1 MDTDRWL
8 RRALAALALI
18 GLAGCDDVSIVQDQ
32 DTGLFSPEEYAR
44 DAAQGPL
51 PVAVLGSAFDASG
64 ERLTRLILGHMKGAD
79 WSPHAA
85 FVAAGE
91 PTGSRMYSYVMMFN
105 GPVDVNAAA
114 LCAGA
119 AHVPPVPAAASDAK
133 SIRVVAGL
141 CRNGAIATGVTGR
154 ASRVDGFDDA
164 RFNKLIVGVMQAL
177 TRPNASRIGR

>member
-1 MDTDRWL
+1 MDADHWL
-8 RRALAALALI
+8 RRALAALALF

-51 PVAVLGSAFDASG
+51 PVAVLGSAFGASG
-64 ERLTRLILGHMKGAD
+64 DRLARRVLGHMEGAD

-85 FVAAGE
+85 FALAGE
-91 PTGSRMYSYVMMFN
+91 PTGSRIYSYVMMFN

-114 LCAGA
+114 LCAR
-119 AHVPPVPAAASDAK
+119 PALAPAPAIATDAT
-133 SIRVVAGL
+133 SVRVVAGL
-141 CRNGAIATGVTGR
+141 CRNGAIAVGVTGR
-154 ASRVDGFDDA
+154 ASNVRGLDDA
-164 RFNKLIVGVMQAL
+164 RFHKLIVDIMQAL

>member
-8 RRALAALALI
+8 RRAFAALALI

-51 PVAVLGSAFDASG
+51 PVAVLGSAFGASG
-64 ERLTRLILGHMKGAD
+64 ERLTGVVLGLMKGAD

-85 FVAAGE
+85 FVPAGE
-91 PTGSRMYSYVMMFN
+91 PTGSRIYSYVMMFN

-119 AHVPPVPAAASDAK
+119 HVPPAPPPADAK
-133 SIRVVAGL
+133 SIRIVAGL

-154 ASRVDGFDDA
+154 AARVDGFDDA